1 VRVVLFIVMLSAV
14 MNPVNQVEGTASTGI
29 FPASSRALDG
39 EELLRIGDLH
49 EVQRHWQEALPY
61 YQRALAAFRE
71 KRVRRGE
78 AEALLKIGHVLERQ
92 GRLDEAFASVDES
105 LRVLSRGRDWTMQA
119 RTLLQ
124 RGDIAE
130 ALERWIDALT
140 SYEQAGN
147 MFKRAHDPEGRIK
160 ALVKQAALQVQHDQV
175 SDGLRLLQGAYQEA
189 RDQSLLT
196 EQMTALL
203 WIGSAQ
209 VRLEDPEAARRSW
222 EDGLALAR
230 SLQEMKQE
238 AVFSLRLAYLH
249 ESAGEYGI
257 AQSLAQRALV
267 LYQSIRDRSGQGE
280 ALSLLGTINL
290 DQRDVDNATAHYQ
303 GALELYRA
311 LRDRSREA
319 ASLINLGIV
328 SDLHGSSQLAQE
340 FYGKALS
347 LLQSIP

>member
-1 VRVVLFIVMLSAV
+1 VRGVLFIIMLSVV
-14 MNPVNQVEGTASTGI
+14 MNAMNQVEGTASTGI
-29 FPASSRALDG
+29 FPTSSRALDG

-49 EVQRHWQEALPY
+49 EVQHHWQEALPY
-61 YQRALAAFRE
+61 YQRALVAFRE

-105 LRVLSRGRDWTMQA
+105 HRVLSRSRDWKMQA

-124 RGDIAE
+124 RGQIAE
-130 ALERWIDALT
+130 ALERWTDALS

-147 MFKRAHDPEGRIK
+147 MFKRAHDLEGRIK
-160 ALVKQAALQVQHDQV
+160 TLVKQGALRVQHDQV
-175 SDGLRLLQGAYQEA
+175 GDGLMLLQGAYQEA
-189 RDQSLLT
+189 RDQSLLA

-209 VRLEDPEAARRSW
+209 VHLEDPEAARRSW

-238 AVFSLRLAYLH
+238 SIFSLRLAYLH
-249 ESAGEYGI
+249 ESAGEYGV
-257 AQSLAQRALV
+257 AQFLAQRALV
-267 LYQSIRDRSGQGE
+267 LYQSIRDRHGQGE
-280 ALSLLGTINL
+280 ALSLLGTIDLNQG
-290 DQRDVDNATAHYQ
+290 DGDSATAHYQ

-311 LRDRSREA
+311 LRDRPREA
-319 ASLINLGIV
+319 GSLINLGIV
-328 SDLHGSSQLAQE
+328 SDLHGPSQSAQE
-340 FYGKALS
+340 FYSKALS
-347 LLQSIP
+347 LLQSTP